1 MLNSYDIS
9 FDQMSSHFGEIVAY
23 EYLEQIERAA
33 GISPR
38 QMVGLEPEI
47 RLTNALRVQDTSDMR
62 LAA

>member
-38 QMVGLEPEI
+38 QMVGRDPEI
-47 RLTNALRVQDTSDMR
+47 RLTTALLAQDASDIR